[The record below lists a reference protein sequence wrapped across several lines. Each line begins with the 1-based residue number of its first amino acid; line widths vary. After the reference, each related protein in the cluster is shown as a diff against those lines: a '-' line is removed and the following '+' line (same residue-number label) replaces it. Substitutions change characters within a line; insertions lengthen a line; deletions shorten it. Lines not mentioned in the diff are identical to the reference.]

1 MNINW
6 YPGHMTKAR
15 RAIAPKLKL
24 IDIVIEALDSRAP
37 QSSINPDFDD
47 LMQGKTR
54 IKVLCKSDLAD
65 PAVTR
70 EWLAYFNR
78 QGIPAV
84 SYSTR
89 SPAAPLRAAI
99 ESSAAD
105 IYERYRQKGMKKTVR
120 FLVCGIPNVGKSAMI
135 NRLAGS
141 KRVKEGNK
149 PGVTR
154 GLTWVKLGD
163 YLEVM
168 DSPGLLWPKIET
180 EEQGAALALIGSIR
194 TEVLDEEQLA
204 FYLLRLLS
212 KTAPE
217 QLMERYKLESLPDD
231 AYELMLEIGRKRGF
245 LMRGAEVNEERTAAM
260 LLDEYKSSKIGRISL
275 EKPL

>member
-1 MNINW
+1 
-6 YPGHMTKAR
+6 
-15 RAIAPKLKL
+15 
-24 IDIVIEALDSRAP
+24 
-37 QSSINPDFDD
+37 
-47 LMQGKTR
+47 
-54 IKVLCKSDLAD
+54 
-65 PAVTR
+65 
-70 EWLAYFNR
+70 
-78 QGIPAV
+78 
-84 SYSTR
+84 
-89 SPAAPLRAAI
+89 
-99 ESSAAD
+99 
-105 IYERYRQKGMKKTVR
+105 MKKTVR
-120 FLVCGIPNVGKSAMI
+120 CLVCGIPNVGKSAMI